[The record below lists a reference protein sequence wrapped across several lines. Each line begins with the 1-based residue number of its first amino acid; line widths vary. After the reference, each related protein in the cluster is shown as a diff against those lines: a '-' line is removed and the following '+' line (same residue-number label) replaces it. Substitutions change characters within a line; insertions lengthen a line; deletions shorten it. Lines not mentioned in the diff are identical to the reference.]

1 MAASRQT
8 GGSGGLLTGVLH
20 PDGPGQA
27 VRFDGFIRAQ
37 YRGLVQFLRGRTAT
51 LQDAEDAAQE
61 SVAKLLRYRASAA
74 ASDWQRLL
82 YRIAINAAHDR
93 FRDAQHHPVE
103 FRMAPELH
111 EIASPDCSPDEFAA
125 HAQKL
130 VRLRRALL
138 ELPPR
143 CQRVCLLKLVY
154 DMTNAQIAGHCGVS
168 VKMVEKHLARGL
180 ATLRKKVGNS
190 GAGTFK

>member
-74 ASDWQRLL
+74 A
-82 YRIAINAAHDR
+82 HDR

-143 CQRVCLLKLVY
+143 CQLVCLLKLVY
-154 DMTNAQIAGHCGVS
+154 YMTNAQIAGHCG
-168 VKMVEKHLARGL
+168 
-180 ATLRKKVGNS
+180 
-190 GAGTFK
+190 